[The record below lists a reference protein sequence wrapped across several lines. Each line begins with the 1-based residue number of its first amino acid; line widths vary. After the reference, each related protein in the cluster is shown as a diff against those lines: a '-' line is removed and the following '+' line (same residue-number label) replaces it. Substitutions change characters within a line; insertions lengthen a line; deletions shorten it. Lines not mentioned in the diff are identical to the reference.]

1 MFKLR
6 NKKHTNQK
14 DFRMRETRNA
24 QSSIFDFYSQH
35 PLGQQLKAL
44 SDLLDNSPFLLE
56 LIEQDFR
63 RPDIADTGASGL
75 SVESAFRC
83 LLLKQIL
90 QVSFDKLSFHLSDS
104 ITYRTFTR
112 LEADCYPSRSGLHLA
127 IRSIKAETLEQTNGL
142 HLSHL
147 IEDGVISVDK
157 LRIDST
163 VTASNIASPSD
174 SQLLADS
181 IRVLSRLMSQSKA
194 LTGVKIRFTDQRKK
208 SKSLSYRIFNAKKA
222 EKDNLYPQ
230 LLSCAS
236 RVFKQSSKALDRI
249 KGECEANETTQHWID
264 KIEHFRT
271 LLLRVIDQ
279 TQRRVYLQE
288 SVPSPEKI
296 VSIFEP
302 HTDIIVKG
310 EQDVQFG
317 HKINLATQEDGF
329 ITYLN
334 IEKGNPADVTLYQ
347 PVLQACKADYQQLPS
362 SVVADGCYASQDN
375 ANHAKANGVKRNV
388 FSKPVGLSL
397 TDMGV
402 KKKTYDALRD
412 FRAGVE
418 GNISEFKRAFGADKA
433 TWKGQEG
440 FNAFVWAST
449 LCYNLVRAVRFS
461 SA

>member
-1 MFKLR
+1 
-6 NKKHTNQK
+6 
-14 DFRMRETRNA
+14 MRETRNA
-24 QSSIFDFYSQH
+24 QVSIFDFYSQH
-35 PLGQQLKAL
+35 PFGQQLKAL
-44 SDLLDNSPFLLE
+44 SDLLDCCPSLLE
-56 LIEQDFR
+56 LIEQDFY
-63 RPDIADTGASGL
+63 PSDTAKTGASGL
-75 SVESAFRC
+75 SVESVFRC

-90 QVSFDKLSFHLSDS
+90 QVSFEKLSFHLSDS
-104 ITYRTFTR
+104 MTYRTFAR
-112 LEADCYPSRSGLHLA
+112 LEADCYPSRSGLHSA
-127 IRSIKAETLEQTNGL
+127 IRSIKAETLEKVNGA
-142 HLSHL
+142 HLGHL
-147 IEDGVISVDK
+147 IEDGVISIDK

-181 IRVLSRLMSQSKA
+181 IRVLSRLMSRSKET
-194 LTGVKIRFTDQRKK
+194 TGIKIRFTDQRKK

-222 EKDNLYPQ
+222 EKDHLYPQ

-236 RVFKQSSKALDRI
+236 RVLKQSNKALDRV
-249 KGECEANETTQHWID
+249 KEECEITEFTQYWMD
-264 KIEHFRT
+264 KIEHFRG
-271 LLLRVIDQ
+271 LLMRVIDQ
-279 TQRRVYLQE
+279 TQRRVYNEE
-288 SVPSPEKI
+288 SVPASEKI

-310 EQDVQFG
+310 ERETEYG

-334 IEKGNPADVTLYQ
+334 IEKGNPADVNLYQ
-347 PVLQACKADYQQLPS
+347 PVLEACKANYQQLPS

-375 ANHAKANGVKRNV
+375 AKKARADGVKRNV

-397 TDMGV
+397 TEMGV
-402 KKKTYDALRD
+402 KKKTFVALRN

-440 FNAFVWAST
+440 FDAFVWAST
-449 LCYNLVRAVRFS
+449 LCYNLVRTVRFS

>member
-1 MFKLR
+1 
-6 NKKHTNQK
+6 
-14 DFRMRETRNA
+14 MRETRNA
-24 QSSIFDFYSQH
+24 QCSIFDFYSQH
-35 PLGQQLKAL
+35 PLGQQLEAL
-44 SDLLDNSPFLLE
+44 SNFLDSCPSLLE
-56 LIEQDFR
+56 VIERDFR
-63 RPDIADTGASGL
+63 RPDTADTGANGL

-104 ITYRTFTR
+104 MTYRTFAR
-112 LEADCYPSRSGLHLA
+112 LEADCYPSRSGLHLV
-127 IRSIKAETLEQTNGL
+127 IRSIKAETLEQAAGL

-163 VTASNIASPSD
+163 VTASNIAPPSD

-181 IRVLSRLMSQSKA
+181 IRVLSRLMCQSKE

-222 EKDNLYPQ
+222 EKDSLYPQ

-236 RVFKQSSKALDRI
+236 RVLKQSGKALGRV
-249 KGECEANETTQHWID
+249 KEECEINKSSQHWIE
-264 KIEHFRT
+264 KTEHYRA
-271 LLLRVIDQ
+271 LLMRVIDQ
-279 TQRRVYLQE
+279 TQRRVYNEE
-288 SVPSPEKI
+288 SVPSLEKI

-310 EQDVQFG
+310 ERDIQYG

-334 IEKGNPADVTLYQ
+334 IEKGNPADVTLYH
-347 PVLQACKADYQQLPS
+347 PVLQACQADYQQIPD
-362 SVVADGCYASQDN
+362 SVVADGCYASQEN
-375 ANHAKANGVKRNV
+375 AQQAKADGVKRNV

-397 TDMGV
+397 ADMGV
-402 KKKTYDALRD
+402 KKKTYDALRN

-418 GNISEFKRAFGADKA
+418 GNISEFKRAFGANKA
-433 TWKGQEG
+433 TWKGREG

-449 LCYNLVRAVRFS
+449 LCYNLVRTVRFS

>member
-1 MFKLR
+1 
-6 NKKHTNQK
+6 
-14 DFRMRETRNA
+14 MRETRNA
-24 QSSIFDFYSQH
+24 QSSIFDIYSQH
-35 PLGQQLKAL
+35 PFGQQLESL
-44 SDLLDNSPFLLE
+44 SDLLDSCPSLLD
-56 LIEQDFR
+56 LIRQDFR
-63 RPDIADTGASGL
+63 HPDTAETGANGL
-75 SVESAFRC
+75 SVESVFRC

-90 QVSFDKLSFHLSDS
+90 QVSFEKLSFHLSDS
-104 ITYRTFTR
+104 VTYRTFAR
-112 LEADCYPSRSGLHLA
+112 LEADCYPSRSGLHSV
-127 IRSIKAETLEQTNGL
+127 IRRIKAKTLEKANGL

-163 VTASNIASPSD
+163 VTASNIAPPSD

-181 IRVLSRLMSQSKA
+181 IRVLSRLMSQSKE

-230 LLSCAS
+230 LLGCAS
-236 RVFKQSSKALDRI
+236 RVLKQSCKALDRV
-249 KGECEANETTQHWID
+249 KDECEAHEVTEQWIE
-264 KIEHFRT
+264 KIEHFRG
-271 LLLRVIDQ
+271 LLMRVIDQ
-279 TQRRVYLQE
+279 TQRRVYNQE
-288 SVPSPEKI
+288 NVPASEKI

-310 EQDVQFG
+310 ERETEYG

-347 PVLQACKADYQQLPS
+347 PVLQACKTDYHQLPS
-362 SVVADGCYASQDN
+362 SVVADGCYASQGN
-375 ANHAKANGVKRNV
+375 VKQAKSEGVKQNV
-388 FSKPVGLSL
+388 FSKPVGLKL

-402 KKKTYDALRD
+402 KKKTFDALRN

-418 GNISEFKRAFGADKA
+418 GNISEFKRAFGANKA
-433 TWKGQEG
+433 TWKGQKG

-449 LCYNLVRAVRFS
+449 LCYNLVRTVRFS